1 MGSFLRVAHIKSP
14 IFANFV
20 GEIAQ
25 IWLNPLLFMRIL
37 RHYGS
42 MAKPMHLD
50 DVSRA
55 IIEQLQEDG
64 RRPYASIGKAVGL
77 SEAAVR
83 QRVARLTESGVMQIV
98 AVTDPLQVGFNRAA
112 MIGIEV
118 DGDIEKVAEALSKFP
133 ETDYVVITAGSFD
146 ILCEVVC
153 DDDDSLL
160 ELINRR
166 IRALPGV
173 RRTESFMYLTF
184 AKHVYTYGT
193 R

>member
-1 MGSFLRVAHIKSP
+1 
-14 IFANFV
+14 
-20 GEIAQ
+20 
-25 IWLNPLLFMRIL
+25 
-37 RHYGS
+37 
-42 MAKPMHLD
+42 MAKTPGLD

-64 RRPYASIGKAVGL
+64 RRPYGAIGKAVGL

-83 QRVARLTESGVMQIV
+83 QRVARLTDSGVMQIV
-98 AVTDPLQVGFNRAA
+98 AVTNPLKVGFSRTA
-112 MIGIEV
+112 MIGVEV
-118 DGDIEKVAEALSKFP
+118 DGDIEKVASALSEFE

-146 ILCEVVC
+146 VLCEVVC

-173 RRTESFMYLTF
+173 RRTETFMYLTF
-184 AKHVYTYGT
+184 AKHVYSYGT

>member
-1 MGSFLRVAHIKSP
+1 
-14 IFANFV
+14 
-20 GEIAQ
+20 
-25 IWLNPLLFMRIL
+25 
-37 RHYGS
+37 
-42 MAKPMHLD
+42 MAKTPGLD

-64 RRPYASIGKAVGL
+64 RRPYGAIGKAVGL

-83 QRVARLTESGVMQIV
+83 QRVARLTDSGVMQIV
-98 AVTDPLQVGFNRAA
+98 AVTNPLKVGFSRTA
-112 MIGIEV
+112 MIGVEV
-118 DGDIEKVAEALSKFP
+118 DGDIEKVASALSEFE

-146 ILCEVVC
+146 VLCEVVC
-153 DDDDSLL
+153 DNDDSLL

-173 RRTESFMYLTF
+173 RRTETFMYLTF
-184 AKHVYTYGT
+184 AKHVYSYGT

>member
-1 MGSFLRVAHIKSP
+1 
-14 IFANFV
+14 
-20 GEIAQ
+20 
-25 IWLNPLLFMRIL
+25 
-37 RHYGS
+37 
-42 MAKPMHLD
+42 MAKTPGLD

-64 RRPYASIGKAVGL
+64 RRPYGAIGKAVGL

-98 AVTDPLQVGFNRAA
+98 AVTNPLKVGFSRTA
-112 MIGIEV
+112 MIGVEV
-118 DGDIEKVAEALSKFP
+118 DGDIEKVASALSEFE

-146 ILCEVVC
+146 VLCEVVC
-153 DDDDSLL
+153 DNDDSLL

-173 RRTESFMYLTF
+173 RRTETFMYLTF
-184 AKHVYTYGT
+184 AKHVYSYGT